1 MWLWAGL
8 VAFGTVLASLY
19 TGPWMWTSLVVMA
32 LVTVTL
38 TFVLPRLRQPEN
50 QPEIGPVEE
59 L

>member
-19 TGPWMWTSLVVMA
+19 TGRWMWISLVVMA

-38 TFVLPRLRQPEN
+38 TFVLPRLHS
-50 QPEIGPVEE
+50 PVVSAVDEA
-59 L
+59 